1 MLNSRCLQD
10 GISRRKNWEGI
21 QFVSRIFRFWA
32 GFSVTQQDLP
42 LLSEIFHFLL
52 YSASIFTLAS
62 VNQHHPGW
70 MVHWWDFFFCPCAN
84 QGSWPLFSYPFAALI
99 SVFVLELF
107 LLPTHHSGF
116 FFCPFETFPPPT
128 YSPLPIPLTPTYL
141 LTFIFKMWYFHP
153 PTYPHPSICP
163 PTHLYTYLLVLSP
176 FYILAF

>member
-107 LLPTHHSGF
+107 FLPPPTIQVF
-116 FFCPFETFPPPT
+116 FFVLLKLSRHLLTLPYLSHSPPPT
-128 YSPLPIPLTPTYL
+128 YSPLYLKCDTFILLPIPTHLFAYLPTHIPTYL
-141 LTFIFKMWYFHP
+141 FFHLS
-153 PTYPHPSICP
+153 TY
-163 PTHLYTYLLVLSP
+163 
-176 FYILAF
+176 